1 MNFEVE
7 LSPNFTK
14 ELKRLVKKYPSLK
27 SEIKEIVNQLQENPT
42 QGIHLGNDVY
52 KIRFS
57 IASKGRGKSGGGRI
71 ISLVKVIDNMVVL
84 LTIYDKGDIDTI
96 KDHHIQI
103 LMEPYL

>member
-42 QGIHLGNDVY
+42 QGVHLGNDVY

-71 ISLVKVIDNMVVL
+71 ISLVKVIDSVVVL